1 MSYMNST
8 QYNFISGET
17 IKVLKELEPV
27 HANVT
32 LFQIK
37 SNSTIIISFTFFK
50 QETIAL
56 MDSSEKVKK
65 THSIENEVS
74 F

>member
-17 IKVLKELEPV
+17 IKVLKELESV

-50 QETIAL
+50 QESIAL

-65 THSIENEVS
+65 THTIENKVS